1 MADSAK
7 VSIVTNDDVDD
18 IASSRDIELNSSRV
32 QTSFEAIKHH
42 PRELLWCIYA
52 IFVLVL
58 SSFDNQAGGVVLS
71 IPQFRKDFGSP
82 YDGGYVLSAG
92 WQSAYSGAPVLTS
105 IIGLLMSG
113 WFADKVG
120 RKWTFTIGYLIIF
133 VSITVETFS
142 TSNLV
147 FFIGKFLAGFAIGAF
162 TTTALTYLGEIAPR
176 PARGKLTVAAG
187 MALTIGPFIVSIV
200 VKVTGYQTDRWAYR
214 SVFLAQYG
222 FSVVGAIL
230 LPFMPESPWWL
241 LSQNRNSD
249 ATLALFRFGYTVDE
263 ARIYATTAIRALEQ
277 AREETK
283 GATYLEC
290 FQKTNLR
297 RTIVAAAPLSIQAL
311 SGLFFVSSYSTYYQ
325 QLAGYDTPTTFSL
338 GIVQNILA
346 MIGNACSW
354 FLIDRIGRR
363 PLSCYG
369 MLLLTIL
376 LLLTGGLACVGSK
389 AAIKGTVGLLLLYN
403 WLYSITIGA
412 TAYPILIETPTSRL
426 RTKTAAIGLTLQSG
440 LFVSIPNDRSRS
452 HLIVLQAMWAFV
464 IPYLFN
470 PDQANL
476 GARVAFI
483 FGAFAV
489 LSTIYL
495 CLCQPETSGRSFA
508 ELDEMF
514 VRKVPARGFKAYK
527 TEAVNSVRLSVLMR
541 DGDMPVP

>member
-1 MADSAK
+1 MAGPAK
-7 VSIVTNDDVDD
+7 IGIVTNNDVEDS
-18 IASSRDIELNSSRV
+18 ASSRDIELNSSRV
-32 QTSFEAIKHH
+32 QTSFQAIKHR

-52 IFVLVL
+52 IFVLLL

-82 YDGGYVLSAG
+82 YDGGYVLSAA
-92 WQSAYSGAPVLTS
+92 WQSAYSGAPVLSS
-105 IIGLLMSG
+105 IIGSLLSG
-113 WFADKVG
+113 WLADKIG
-120 RKWTFTIGYLIIF
+120 RKWTFTVGYLIIF
-133 VSITVETFS
+133 VSITIETVS

-147 FFIGKFLAGFAIGAF
+147 FFIGKLFSGFAIGAF

-176 PARGKLTVAAG
+176 FARGKLTAAAG

-200 VKVTGYQTDRWAYR
+200 VKVTGYQSDRWAYR
-214 SVFLAQYG
+214 SVFLAQYV
-222 FSVVGAIL
+222 FSVMGAIF

-241 LSQNRNSD
+241 LSKNRNSD
-249 ATLALFRFGYTVDE
+249 ATIALLRFGYTAEE
-263 ARIYATTAIRALEQ
+263 AQIYATTAFRALEQ
-277 AREETK
+277 ARQETK

-297 RTIVAAAPLSIQAL
+297 RTIIAAAPLSIQAL

-346 MIGNACSW
+346 MTGNACSW

-389 AAIKGTVGLLLLYN
+389 SAIKGTVGLLLLYN

-412 TAYPILIETPTSRL
+412 TAYPILIETPTSHL

-440 LFVSIPNDRSRS
+440 LFVSIPSIRPRS

-470 PDQANL
+470 PNQANL

-489 LSTIYL
+489 LSTVYL
-495 CLCQPETSGRSFA
+495 WLCQPETSGRSFA

>member
-1 MADSAK
+1 
-7 VSIVTNDDVDD
+7 
-18 IASSRDIELNSSRV
+18 
-32 QTSFEAIKHH
+32 
-42 PRELLWCIYA
+42 
-52 IFVLVL
+52 
-58 SSFDNQAGGVVLS
+58 
-71 IPQFRKDFGSP
+71 
-82 YDGGYVLSAG
+82 
-92 WQSAYSGAPVLTS
+92 
-105 IIGLLMSG
+105 
-113 WFADKVG
+113 
-120 RKWTFTIGYLIIF
+120 
-133 VSITVETFS
+133 
-142 TSNLV
+142 
-147 FFIGKFLAGFAIGAF
+147 
-162 TTTALTYLGEIAPR
+162 
-176 PARGKLTVAAG
+176 
-187 MALTIGPFIVSIV
+187 
-200 VKVTGYQTDRWAYR
+200 DRWAYR
-214 SVFLAQYG
+214 SVFLAQYV
-222 FSVVGAIL
+222 FSVMGAIF

-241 LSQNRNSD
+241 LSKNRNSD
-249 ATLALFRFGYTVDE
+249 ATIALLRFGYTAEE
-263 ARIYATTAIRALEQ
+263 AQIYATTAFRALEQ
-277 AREETK
+277 ARQETK

-297 RTIVAAAPLSIQAL
+297 RTIIAAAPLSIQAL

-346 MIGNACSW
+346 MTGNACSW

-389 AAIKGTVGLLLLYN
+389 SAIKGTVGLLLLYN

-412 TAYPILIETPTSRL
+412 TAYPILIETPTSHL

-440 LFVSIPNDRSRS
+440 LF
-452 HLIVLQAMWAFV
+452 AMWAFV

-470 PDQANL
+470 PNQANL

-489 LSTIYL
+489 LSTVYL
-495 CLCQPETSGRSFA
+495 WLCQPETSGRSFA

>member
-1 MADSAK
+1 MADPAK
-7 VSIVTNDDVDD
+7 ISNILTNDQVNDS
-18 IASSRDIELNSSRV
+18 ASSRDIELDSPPA
-32 QTSFEAIKHH
+32 QTPFQAIKYH
-42 PRELLWCIYA
+42 PRELLWCLYA
-52 IFVLVL
+52 LFVLVL

-82 YDGGYVLSAG
+82 YNGDYVLSAK
-92 WQSAYSGAPVLTS
+92 WQSAYSGAPVLSS
-105 IIGLLMSG
+105 IIGLLLSG
-113 WFADKVG
+113 WLADKIG
-120 RKWTFTIGYLIIF
+120 RKRTLTVGYLIIF
-133 VSITVETFS
+133 VSITIETLS

-147 FFIGKFLAGFAIGAF
+147 FFIGKFLSGFAIGVF

-176 PARGKLTVAAG
+176 PARGILTAAAG
-187 MALTIGPFIVSIV
+187 MALIIGPFIVSVV
-200 VKVTGYQTDRWAYR
+200 VKVTGYRTNRWAYR

-222 FSVVGAIL
+222 FSVVGAIM

-241 LSQNRNSD
+241 LSKNRNPE
-249 ATLALFRFGYTVDE
+249 ATIALSQFGYTVDD
-263 ARIYATTAIRALEQ
+263 ARLYATAAITALEL
-277 AREETK
+277 ARRETE

-290 FQKTNLR
+290 FQKSNLR
-297 RTIVAAAPLSIQAL
+297 RTIIAAAPLAIQAL

-325 QLAGYDTPTTFSL
+325 QLAGYDIPTTFSL

-346 MIGNACSW
+346 MTGNACSW
-354 FLIDRIGRR
+354 FLIDRVGRR

-376 LLLTGGLACVGSK
+376 LLLTGGLACVCSR
-389 AAIKGTVGLLLLYN
+389 AATRGTVGLLLLYN
-403 WLYSITIGA
+403 FLYSITIGA

-440 LFVSIPNDRSRS
+440 LFVSSLITFVSS
-452 HLIVLQAMWAFV
+452 TCLIVLQAMWAFV
-464 IPYLFN
+464 IPFLFN

-489 LSTIYL
+489 LSTVYL
-495 CLCQPETSGRSFA
+495 WLYQPETSGRSFA

-514 VRKVPARGFKAYK
+514 INKK
-527 TEAVNSVRLSVLMR
+527 TEIVNGLRLSDLAR
-541 DGDMPVP
+541 DGDVSPAS

>member
-1 MADSAK
+1 MADSPK
-7 VSIVTNDDVDD
+7 ISIITTDETDD
-18 IASSRDIELNSSRV
+18 SGSNRDIEVGSSRP
-32 QTSFEAIKHH
+32 QAPSEATKRH

-82 YDGGYVLSAG
+82 YNGNYVLSAE
-92 WQSAYSGAPVLTS
+92 WQSAYSGAPVLSS
-105 IIGLLMSG
+105 IVGLLVSG
-113 WFADKVG
+113 WLADKIG
-120 RKWTFTIGYLIIF
+120 RKWMFAIGYLIVF
-133 VSITVETFS
+133 VSITIETLS

-147 FFIGKFLAGFAIGAF
+147 FFIGKFVAGFAIGAF
-162 TTTALTYLGEIAPR
+162 TTTALTYLGEVAPR
-176 PARGKLTVAAG
+176 PARGILTAAAG
-187 MALTIGPFIVSIV
+187 MALTVGPFIVSIV
-200 VKVTGYQTDRWAYR
+200 VRATGDEPNRWAYR

-222 FSVVGAIL
+222 FSATGAFL
-230 LPFMPESPWWL
+230 LPCMPESPWWL
-241 LSQNRNSD
+241 LSKGRKHEASV
-249 ATLALFRFGYTVDE
+249 ALSHFGYTVDQ
-263 ARIYATTAIRALEQ
+263 AQDYMTAAITALDH

-297 RTIVAAAPLSIQAL
+297 RTIIAAAPLSIQAL

-325 QLAGYDTPTTFSL
+325 QLAGYNTSTTFSL
-338 GIVQNILA
+338 NIVQNILA
-346 MIGNACSW
+346 MTGNACSW
-354 FLIDRIGRR
+354 FLIDRVGRR

-369 MLLLTIL
+369 MLLLTVL
-376 LLLTGGLACVGSK
+376 LLLTGGLACVGTKS
-389 AAIKGTVGLLLLYN
+389 ATRGTVGLLLLYN

-426 RTKTAAIGLTLQSG
+426 RTKTAAIGLTLQNG
-440 LFVSIPNDRSRS
+440 LFHIGDLQIS
-452 HLIVLQAMWAFV
+452 LTTWQAMWAFV

-489 LSTIYL
+489 VSTIYL
-495 CLCQPETSGRSFA
+495 WSCQPETSGRSFA

-514 VRKVPARGFKAYK
+514 VKKVPARGFKVYK
-527 TEAVNSVRLSVLMR
+527 TEAENGLRLSVLA
-541 DGDMPVP
+541 GYNAPMP

>member
-7 VSIVTNDDVDD
+7 SSNILLTNDQLNDSASCRDV
-18 IASSRDIELNSSRV
+18 ELNSSPA
-32 QTSFEAIKHH
+32 QTPFQAIKHH
-42 PRELLWCIYA
+42 PRELLWCLYA
-52 IFVLVL
+52 LFVLVL

-82 YDGGYVLSAG
+82 YNGDYVLSAK
-92 WQSAYSGAPVLTS
+92 WQSAYSGAPVLSS
-105 IIGLLMSG
+105 IIGLLLSG
-113 WFADKVG
+113 WLADRIG
-120 RKWTFTIGYLIIF
+120 RKRTLTIGYLIIF
-133 VSITVETFS
+133 VSITIETLS

-147 FFIGKFLAGFAIGAF
+147 FFVGKFLSGFAIGVF

-176 PARGKLTVAAG
+176 PVRGILTSAAG
-187 MALTIGPFIVSIV
+187 MALIIGPFIVSVV
-200 VKVTGYQTDRWAYR
+200 VKVTGYRTNRWAYR

-222 FSVVGAIL
+222 FSVVGAIM

-241 LSQNRNSD
+241 LSKNRNSE
-249 ATLALFRFGYTVDE
+249 ATIALSQFGYTVDD
-263 ARIYATTAIRALEQ
+263 AQLYATAAMVTLEH
-277 AREETK
+277 ARRETE

-290 FQKTNLR
+290 FQKSNLR
-297 RTIVAAAPLSIQAL
+297 RTIIAAAPLAIQAL

-346 MIGNACSW
+346 MMGNACSW
-354 FLIDRIGRR
+354 FLIDRVGRR

-376 LLLTGGLACVGSK
+376 LLLTGGLACVGSR
-389 AAIKGTVGLLLLYN
+389 AATKGTVGLLLLYN
-403 WLYSITIGA
+403 FLYSITIGA

-440 LFVSIPNDRSRS
+440 LFVSSLITFVFSTC
-452 HLIVLQAMWAFV
+452 LIVLQAMWAFV

-489 LSTIYL
+489 LSTVYL
-495 CLCQPETSGRSFA
+495 WLYQPETSGRSFA

-514 VRKVPARGFKAYK
+514 IKKKTEVVNGIRLGDLARG
-527 TEAVNSVRLSVLMR
+527 
-541 DGDMPVP
+541 GDVSLAS

>member
-1 MADSAK
+1 MAVSAK
-7 VSIVTNDDVDD
+7 ISIIASNDVDD
-18 IASSRDIELNSSRV
+18 SASSRDIELNSSFV
-32 QTSFEAIKHH
+32 QNSFQVINKH
-42 PRELLWCIYA
+42 PRELSWCIYA
-52 IFVLVL
+52 IFVLLL

-82 YDGGYVLSAG
+82 YDGGYVLSAA
-92 WQSAYSGAPVLTS
+92 WQSAYSGGPVLTS
-105 IIGLLMSG
+105 IIGLLLSG

-120 RKWTFTIGYLIIF
+120 RKWTFTVGYLIIF
-133 VSITVETFS
+133 VTITIETFS
-142 TSNLV
+142 TTNLV
-147 FFIGKFLAGFAIGAF
+147 FFIGKSLSGFAIGAF

-176 PARGKLTVAAG
+176 PARGKLTAAAG

-200 VKVTGYQTDRWAYR
+200 VKVTGYQANRWAYR

-222 FSVVGAIL
+222 FSVIGAL
-230 LPFMPESPWWL
+230 FLPFMPESPWWL
-241 LSQNRNSD
+241 LSKNRNSD
-249 ATLALFRFGYTVDE
+249 ATVALFRFGYTADE
-263 ARIYATTAIRALEQ
+263 AQVYTTTAIRALEL

-290 FQKTNLR
+290 FRKTNLR

-311 SGLFFVSSYSTYYQ
+311 SGLFFVSAYSTYYE

-346 MIGNACSW
+346 IVGNACSW

-369 MLLLTIL
+369 LSLLTIL
-376 LLLTGGLACVGSK
+376 LLITGGLACVGTKS
-389 AAIKGTVGLLLLYN
+389 AIKGTVGLLLLYN

-440 LFVSIPNDRSRS
+440 LF
-452 HLIVLQAMWAFV
+452 AMWAFV

-489 LSTIYL
+489 LSTVYL
-495 CLCQPETSGRSFA
+495 WLCQPETSGRSFA

-514 VRKVPARGFKAYK
+514 ARKVPARGFKAYK
-527 TEAVNSVRLSVLMR
+527 TETVNSIRLSVLMR